1 MADDQTRLDL
11 LDRILGRNLQW
22 VSAADSKV
30 APILAL
36 DTGMLGVIAAL
47 FPKPSAWSAA
57 QVAATSIATALLLTS
72 MIAVASA
79 VFPRLEGPKGSK
91 VFFGGVAQ
99 TDRDVYVT
107 SILAGITS
115 DLLQDFAK
123 QCHRNAEIA
132 ETKFH
137 YIRWAMIL
145 LFCSIVPWLIA
156 VGLLYNS

>member
-1 MADDQTRLDL
+1 MADDETRLDL

-22 VSAADSKV
+22 VAAADSKV

-47 FPKPSAWSAA
+47 FPKPSAWSAV
-57 QVAATSIATALLLTS
+57 QVAATAIAAALLLTS

-79 VFPRLEGPKGSK
+79 VFPRLEGPKGSR
-91 VFFGGVAQ
+91 VFFGGIAQADPDAYVA
-99 TDRDVYVT
+99 
-107 SILAGITS
+107 SMLAGITPE
-115 DLLQDFAK
+115 LLQDFAK

-132 ETKFH
+132 ETKFR

-145 LFCSIVPWLIA
+145 LFCSIVPWLITVA
-156 VGLLYNS
+156 VLYNS